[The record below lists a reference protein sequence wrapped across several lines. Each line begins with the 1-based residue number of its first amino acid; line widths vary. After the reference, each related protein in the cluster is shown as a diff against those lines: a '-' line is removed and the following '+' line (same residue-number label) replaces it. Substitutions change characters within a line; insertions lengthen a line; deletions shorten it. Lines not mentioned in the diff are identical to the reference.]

1 MENILSYHKKEYEE
15 SPLVIVE
22 VPGTCTLLGS
32 YSDSCKGWSLLG
44 TDVATLF
51 VGISQRNDQLV
62 RLANATLNDRKRFS
76 LSNIK
81 FRKEDRWGNYI
92 KGVIGILASEGVEFS
107 GLNVTVEGPLL
118 LSDNQM
124 VSSAIALGVC
134 MALNALMDLQM
145 SISSM
150 IRVIYQANTTFNN
163 ELCKISDLLTMIN
176 GQKGKVL
183 FFDLQHL
190 TFQELGFPFTEESEE
205 YVALIIDS
213 KISPNA
219 MREEI
224 ATKRK
229 DIEVAFSKLKEL
241 KPGGFIRD
249 FPESDLSA
257 RVVPLEEDVRHI
269 CEYILMESRLT
280 FDAAF
285 MLSPKDAMLYG
296 KTMVKIQT
304 GLRDLLEVSCPEVDW
319 LTKRSSEINGSVGAV
334 LVSNGFSGNV
344 MVLLSKQALPS
355 YISRLEEYEHIF
367 GFHPRWYIYEGGGSA
382 KVVFQEQHI

>member
-1 MENILSYHKKEYEE
+1 MENIISHHKKEYEE

-32 YSDSCKGWSLLG
+32 YADACKGWSILG

-51 VGISQRNDQLV
+51 VGISKRDDQLV
-62 RLANATLNDRKRFS
+62 RLANGTLNDRKRFS

-92 KGVIGILASEGVEFS
+92 KGVIGILANEGVEFP
-107 GLNVTVEGPLL
+107 GMNVTVEGPLL

-134 MALNALMDLQM
+134 MALNTLMDLEM
-145 SISSM
+145 SISTM
-150 IRVIYQANTTFNN
+150 IRIIYQANTSFNN
-163 ELCKISDLLTMIN
+163 ELCKISDLLAMLN
-176 GQKGKVL
+176 GQQGKVL

-190 TFQELGFPFTEESEE
+190 TFQELDFPFTDQSEE

-224 ATKRK
+224 AAKRRA
-229 DIEVAFSKLKEL
+229 IENAFIKLREL

-249 FPESDLSA
+249 FPEGDLSA
-257 RVVPLEEDVRHI
+257 RVVPLDEEARHI

-280 FDAAF
+280 FDAASL
-285 MLSPKDAMLYG
+285 MNHKDATMFG
-296 KTMVKIQT
+296 KIMVRVQT

-319 LTKRSSEINGSVGAV
+319 LTKRSSEISGSLGAV

-344 MVLLSKQALPS
+344 MVLLSKQAVPS
-355 YISRLEEYEHIF
+355 YIDRLEEYEHIF
-367 GFHPRWYIYEGGGSA
+367 GFHPQWYIYEGGGSA
-382 KVVFQEQHI
+382 RVVFQEHT

>member
-1 MENILSYHKKEYEE
+1 MENIISHHKKEYEE

-32 YSDSCKGWSLLG
+32 YADACKGWSILG

-51 VGISQRNDQLV
+51 VGISKRDDQLV
-62 RLANATLNDRKRFS
+62 RLANGTLNDRKRFS

-92 KGVIGILASEGVEFS
+92 KGVIGILANEGVVFP
-107 GLNVTVEGPLL
+107 GMNVTVEGPLL

-134 MALNALMDLQM
+134 MALNTLMDLEM
-145 SISSM
+145 SISTM
-150 IRVIYQANTTFNN
+150 IRIIYQANTSFNN
-163 ELCKISDLLTMIN
+163 ELCKISDLLAMLN
-176 GQKGKVL
+176 GQQGKVL

-190 TFQELGFPFTEESEE
+190 TFQELDFPFTDQSEE

-224 ATKRK
+224 AAKRRA
-229 DIEVAFSKLKEL
+229 IENAFIKLREL

-249 FPESDLSA
+249 FPEGDLSA
-257 RVVPLEEDVRHI
+257 RIVPLDEEARHI

-280 FDAAF
+280 FDAASL
-285 MLSPKDAMLYG
+285 MNHKDTTMFG
-296 KTMVKIQT
+296 KIMVRVQT

-319 LTKRSSEINGSVGAV
+319 LTKRSSEISGSLGAV

-344 MVLLSKQALPS
+344 MVLLSKQAVPS
-355 YISRLEEYEHIF
+355 YIDRLEEYEHIF
-367 GFHPRWYIYEGGGSA
+367 GFHPQWYIYEGGGSA
-382 KVVFQEQHI
+382 RVVFQEHT

>member
-1 MENILSYHKKEYEE
+1 MKNIQSHHKKEYDEA
-15 SPLVIVE
+15 PQIIVE

-32 YSDSCKGWSLLG
+32 YADACKGWSLLG
-44 TDVATLF
+44 TDDASLF
-51 VGISQRNDQLV
+51 VGISQRDDQLV

-92 KGVIGILASEGVEFS
+92 KGVIGILANEGVSFP
-107 GLNVTVEGPLL
+107 GMNVTVEGPLL

-124 VSSAIALGVC
+124 VSTATALGVC
-134 MALNALMDLQM
+134 MALNTMMKLEM
-145 SISSM
+145 SISTM
-150 IRVIYQANTTFNN
+150 IRVIYQANTNFNN
-163 ELCKISDLLTMIN
+163 EPCKISEILTMLN
-176 GQKGKVL
+176 GRKGSVL

-190 TFQELGFPFTEESEE
+190 TFQELDFPFTDASEE
-205 YVALIIDS
+205 YVALIVDS

-224 ATKRK
+224 AHKREA
-229 DIEVAFSKLKEL
+229 IEEAFIKLREL

-249 FPESDLSA
+249 FPEGDLAA
-257 RVVPLEEDVRHI
+257 RAVPLDEASRHI

-280 FDAAF
+280 FDAVS
-285 MLSPKDAMLYG
+285 MLNTKDASLFG
-296 KTMVKIQT
+296 KTMVKIQG
-304 GLRDLLEVSCPEVDW
+304 GLRDRLEVSCPEVDW
-319 LTKRSSEINGSVGAV
+319 LTKRSSEISGSLGAV

-344 MVLLSKQALPS
+344 MILLSKQALPS

-367 GFHPRWYIYEGGGSA
+367 GFHPRWYIYEGSDSA
-382 KVVFQEQHI
+382 KVVFQE

>member
-1 MENILSYHKKEYEE
+1 MENILSNHKKEYDE

-32 YSDSCKGWSLLG
+32 YSDACKGWSILG

-51 VGISQRNDQLV
+51 VGISKRDDQLV

-92 KGVIGILASEGVEFS
+92 KGVIGILASEGVEFP

-134 MALNALMDLQM
+134 MALNTLMKLEM
-145 SISSM
+145 SFSSI

-163 ELCKISDLLTMIN
+163 ELCKISDLLTMIH
-176 GQKGKVL
+176 GKKDTVL

-190 TFQELGFPFTEESEE
+190 TFQELAFPFTEASEE
-205 YVALIIDS
+205 YVALIVDS

-224 ATKRK
+224 AAKRRA
-229 DIEVAFSKLKEL
+229 IEVSFAKLKEL

-249 FPESDLSA
+249 FPEGDLLA
-257 RVVPLEEDVRHI
+257 RIVPLDEDSRHI

-280 FDAAF
+280 FDAAS
-285 MLSPKDAMLYG
+285 MLTSKDVNMYG

-319 LTKRSSEINGSVGAV
+319 LTKRSSEIAGSVGAV

-344 MVLLSKQALPS
+344 MLLLSKQALPS

-382 KVVFQEQHI
+382 KVVFQDHT

>member
-1 MENILSYHKKEYEE
+1 MENIISHHKKEYEE

-32 YSDSCKGWSLLG
+32 YADACKGWSILG

-51 VGISQRNDQLV
+51 VGISKRDDQLV
-62 RLANATLNDRKRFS
+62 RLANGTLNDRKRFS

-92 KGVIGILASEGVEFS
+92 KGVIGILANEGVEFP
-107 GLNVTVEGPLL
+107 GMNVTVEGPLL

-134 MALNALMDLQM
+134 MALNTLMDLEM
-145 SISSM
+145 SISTM
-150 IRVIYQANTTFNN
+150 IRIIYQANTSFNN
-163 ELCKISDLLTMIN
+163 ELCKISDLLAMLN
-176 GQKGKVL
+176 GQQGKVL

-190 TFQELGFPFTEESEE
+190 TFQELDFPFTDQSEE

-224 ATKRK
+224 AAKRRA
-229 DIEVAFSKLKEL
+229 IESAFIKLREL

-249 FPESDLSA
+249 FPEGDLSA
-257 RVVPLEEDVRHI
+257 RIVPLDEEARHI

-280 FDAAF
+280 FDAASL
-285 MLSPKDAMLYG
+285 MNHKDATMFG
-296 KTMVKIQT
+296 KIMVRVQT

-319 LTKRSSEINGSVGAV
+319 LTKRSSEISGSLGAV

-344 MVLLSKQALPS
+344 MVLLSKQAVPS
-355 YISRLEEYEHIF
+355 YIDRLEEYEHIF
-367 GFHPRWYIYEGGGSA
+367 GFHPQWYIYEGGGSA
-382 KVVFQEQHI
+382 RVVFQEHT

>member
-1 MENILSYHKKEYEE
+1 MENIISHHKKEYEE

-32 YSDSCKGWSLLG
+32 YADACKGWSVVG

-51 VGISQRNDQLV
+51 VGISKRDDQLV
-62 RLANATLNDRKRFS
+62 RLANGTLNDRKRFS

-92 KGVIGILASEGVEFS
+92 KGVIGILANEGVEFP
-107 GLNVTVEGPLL
+107 GMNVTVEGPLL

-134 MALNALMDLQM
+134 MALNTLMDLEM
-145 SISSM
+145 SISTM
-150 IRVIYQANTTFNN
+150 IRIIYQANTSFNN
-163 ELCKISDLLTMIN
+163 ELCKISDLLAMLN
-176 GQKGKVL
+176 GQQGKVL

-190 TFQELGFPFTEESEE
+190 TFQELDFPFTDQSEE

-224 ATKRK
+224 AAKRRA
-229 DIEVAFSKLKEL
+229 IESAFIKLKEL

-249 FPESDLSA
+249 FPEGDLSA
-257 RVVPLEEDVRHI
+257 RVVPLDEEARHI

-280 FDAAF
+280 FDAASL
-285 MLSPKDAMLYG
+285 MNHKDAPMFG
-296 KTMVKIQT
+296 KIMVRIQT

-319 LTKRSSEINGSVGAV
+319 LTKRSSEISGSLGAV

-344 MVLLSKQALPS
+344 MVLLSKQAVPS
-355 YISRLEEYEHIF
+355 YIDRLEEYEHIF
-367 GFHPRWYIYEGGGSA
+367 GFHPQWYIYEGGGSA
-382 KVVFQEQHI
+382 RVVFQEHT

>member
-1 MENILSYHKKEYEE
+1 MENIISHHKKEYEE

-32 YSDSCKGWSLLG
+32 YADACKGWSILG

-51 VGISQRNDQLV
+51 VGISKRDDQLV
-62 RLANATLNDRKRFS
+62 RLANGTLNDRKRFS

-92 KGVIGILASEGVEFS
+92 KGVIGILANEGVVFP
-107 GLNVTVEGPLL
+107 GMNVTVEGPLL

-134 MALNALMDLQM
+134 MALNTLMDLEM
-145 SISSM
+145 SISTM
-150 IRVIYQANTTFNN
+150 IRIIYQANTSFNN
-163 ELCKISDLLTMIN
+163 ELCKISDLLAMLN
-176 GQKGKVL
+176 GQQGKVL

-190 TFQELGFPFTEESEE
+190 TFQELDFPFTDQSEE

-224 ATKRK
+224 AAKRRA
-229 DIEVAFSKLKEL
+229 IENAFIKLREL

-249 FPESDLSA
+249 FPEGDLSA
-257 RVVPLEEDVRHI
+257 RIVPLDEEARHI

-280 FDAAF
+280 FDAASL
-285 MLSPKDAMLYG
+285 MNHKDATMFG
-296 KTMVKIQT
+296 KIMVRVQT

-319 LTKRSSEINGSVGAV
+319 LTKRSSEISGSLGAV

-344 MVLLSKQALPS
+344 MVLLSKQAVPS
-355 YISRLEEYEHIF
+355 YIDRLEEYEHIF
-367 GFHPRWYIYEGGGSA
+367 GFHPQWYIYEGGGSA
-382 KVVFQEQHI
+382 RVVFQEHT

>member
-1 MENILSYHKKEYEE
+1 MENILSHHKKEYEE

-32 YSDSCKGWSLLG
+32 YADACKGWSILG

-51 VGISQRNDQLV
+51 VGISRRDDQLV

-92 KGVIGILASEGVEFS
+92 KGVIGILANEGVEFP
-107 GLNVTVEGPLL
+107 GMNVTVEGPLL

-134 MALNALMDLQM
+134 MALDTLFDLKM

-163 ELCKISDLLTMIN
+163 ELCKISDLLTMLN
-176 GQKGKVL
+176 GQRGKVL

-190 TFQELGFPFTEESEE
+190 TFQELDFPFTEQSEE
-205 YVALIIDS
+205 YVALIVDS

-224 ATKRK
+224 ASKRK
-229 DIEVAFSKLKEL
+229 AIEIAFNKLREL
-241 KPGGFIRD
+241 KPNGFIRD
-249 FPESDLSA
+249 FPEGDLST
-257 RVVPLEEDVRHI
+257 RIVPLDEEARHI

-280 FDAAF
+280 FDAAS
-285 MLSPKDAMLYG
+285 MLNTKDALLYG
-296 KTMVKIQT
+296 KTMVRVQS

-319 LTKRSSEINGSVGAV
+319 LTKRSSETTGSIGAV

-344 MVLLSKQALPS
+344 AVLLSKQALPS

-382 KVVFQEQHI
+382 KVVFQDHT

>member
-1 MENILSYHKKEYEE
+1 MENIISHHKKEYEE

-32 YSDSCKGWSLLG
+32 YADACKGWSILG

-51 VGISQRNDQLV
+51 VGISKRDDQLV
-62 RLANATLNDRKRFS
+62 RLANGTLNDRKRFS

-92 KGVIGILASEGVEFS
+92 KGVIGILANEGVVFP
-107 GLNVTVEGPLL
+107 GMNVTVEGPLL

-134 MALNALMDLQM
+134 MALNTLMDLEM
-145 SISSM
+145 SISTM
-150 IRVIYQANTTFNN
+150 IRIIYQANTSFNN
-163 ELCKISDLLTMIN
+163 ELCKISDLLAMLN
-176 GQKGKVL
+176 GQQGKVL

-190 TFQELGFPFTEESEE
+190 TFQELDFPFTDQSEE

-224 ATKRK
+224 AAKRRA
-229 DIEVAFSKLKEL
+229 IESAFIKLREL

-249 FPESDLSA
+249 FPEGDLSA
-257 RVVPLEEDVRHI
+257 RIVPLDEEARHI

-280 FDAAF
+280 FDAASL
-285 MLSPKDAMLYG
+285 MNHKDATMFG
-296 KTMVKIQT
+296 KIMVRVQT

-319 LTKRSSEINGSVGAV
+319 LTKRSSEISGSLGAV

-344 MVLLSKQALPS
+344 MVLLSKQAVSS
-355 YISRLEEYEHIF
+355 YIDRLEEYEHIF
-367 GFHPRWYIYEGGGSA
+367 GFHPQWYIYEGGGSA
-382 KVVFQEQHI
+382 RVVFQEHT

>member
-1 MENILSYHKKEYEE
+1 MENIISHHKKEYEE

-32 YSDSCKGWSLLG
+32 YADACKGWSILG

-51 VGISQRNDQLV
+51 VGISKRDDQLV
-62 RLANATLNDRKRFS
+62 RLANGTLNDRKRFS

-92 KGVIGILASEGVEFS
+92 KGVIGILANEGVVFP
-107 GLNVTVEGPLL
+107 GMNVTVEGPLL

-134 MALNALMDLQM
+134 MALNTLMDLEM
-145 SISSM
+145 SISTM
-150 IRVIYQANTTFNN
+150 IRIIYQANTSFNN
-163 ELCKISDLLTMIN
+163 ELCKISDLLAMLN
-176 GQKGKVL
+176 GQQGKVL

-190 TFQELGFPFTEESEE
+190 TFQELDFPFTDQSEE

-224 ATKRK
+224 AAKRRA
-229 DIEVAFSKLKEL
+229 IESAFIKLREL

-249 FPESDLSA
+249 FPEGDLSA
-257 RVVPLEEDVRHI
+257 RIVPLDEEARHI

-280 FDAAF
+280 FDAASL
-285 MLSPKDAMLYG
+285 MNHKDATMFG
-296 KTMVKIQT
+296 KIMVRVQT

-319 LTKRSSEINGSVGAV
+319 LTKRSSEISGSLGAV

-344 MVLLSKQALPS
+344 MVLLSKQAVPS
-355 YISRLEEYEHIF
+355 YIDRLEEYEHIF
-367 GFHPRWYIYEGGGSA
+367 GFHPQWYIYEGGGSA
-382 KVVFQEQHI
+382 RVVFQEHT

>member
-1 MENILSYHKKEYEE
+1 MENIISHHKKEYEE

-32 YSDSCKGWSLLG
+32 YADACKGWSILG

-51 VGISQRNDQLV
+51 VGISKRDDQLV
-62 RLANATLNDRKRFS
+62 RLANGTLNDRKRFS

-92 KGVIGILASEGVEFS
+92 KGVIGILANEGVVFP
-107 GLNVTVEGPLL
+107 GMNVTVEGPLL

-134 MALNALMDLQM
+134 MALNTLMDLEM
-145 SISSM
+145 SISTM
-150 IRVIYQANTTFNN
+150 IRIIYQANTSFNN
-163 ELCKISDLLTMIN
+163 ELCKISDLLAMLN
-176 GQKGKVL
+176 GQQGKVL

-190 TFQELGFPFTEESEE
+190 TFQELDFPFTDQSEE

-224 ATKRK
+224 AAKRRA
-229 DIEVAFSKLKEL
+229 IESAFIKLREL

-249 FPESDLSA
+249 FPEGDLSA
-257 RVVPLEEDVRHI
+257 RIVPLDEEARHT

-280 FDAAF
+280 FDAASL
-285 MLSPKDAMLYG
+285 MNHKDATMFG
-296 KTMVKIQT
+296 KIMVRVQT

-319 LTKRSSEINGSVGAV
+319 LTKRSSEISGSLGAV

-344 MVLLSKQALPS
+344 MVLLSKQAVPS
-355 YISRLEEYEHIF
+355 YIDRLEEYEHIF
-367 GFHPRWYIYEGGGSA
+367 GFHPQWYIYEGGGSA
-382 KVVFQEQHI
+382 RVVFQEHT

>member
-1 MENILSYHKKEYEE
+1 MENIISHHKKEYEE

-32 YSDSCKGWSLLG
+32 YADACKGWSILG

-51 VGISQRNDQLV
+51 VGISKRDDQLV
-62 RLANATLNDRKRFS
+62 RLANGTLNDRKRFS

-92 KGVIGILASEGVEFS
+92 KGVIGILANEGVVFP
-107 GLNVTVEGPLL
+107 GMNVTVEGPLL

-134 MALNALMDLQM
+134 MALNTLMDLEM
-145 SISSM
+145 SISTM
-150 IRVIYQANTTFNN
+150 IRIIYQANTSFNN
-163 ELCKISDLLTMIN
+163 ELCKISDLLAMLN
-176 GQKGKVL
+176 GQQGKVL

-190 TFQELGFPFTEESEE
+190 TFQELDFPFTDQSEE

-224 ATKRK
+224 AAKRRA
-229 DIEVAFSKLKEL
+229 IENAFIKLREL

-249 FPESDLSA
+249 FPEGDLSA
-257 RVVPLEEDVRHI
+257 RVVPLDEEARHI

-280 FDAAF
+280 FDAASL
-285 MLSPKDAMLYG
+285 MNHKDTTMFG
-296 KTMVKIQT
+296 KIMVRVQT

-319 LTKRSSEINGSVGAV
+319 LTKRSSEISGSLGAV

-344 MVLLSKQALPS
+344 MVLLSKQAVPS
-355 YISRLEEYEHIF
+355 YIDRLEEYEHIF
-367 GFHPRWYIYEGGGSA
+367 GFHPQWYIYEGGGSA
-382 KVVFQEQHI
+382 RVVFQEHT

>member
-1 MENILSYHKKEYEE
+1 MENILSDHKKEYEE

-32 YSDSCKGWSLLG
+32 YSDACKGWSILG

-51 VGISQRNDQLV
+51 VGISKRDDQLV

-92 KGVIGILASEGVEFS
+92 KGVIGILASEGVEFP

-134 MALNALMDLQM
+134 MALNTLMDLQM
-145 SISSM
+145 SISSI

-176 GQKGKVL
+176 GKKGHVL

-190 TFQELGFPFTEESEE
+190 TFQELSFPFTEESEE
-205 YVALIIDS
+205 YVALIVDS

-224 ATKRK
+224 AAKRRA
-229 DIEVAFSKLKEL
+229 IEVAFGKLKEL

-249 FPESDLSA
+249 FPEGDLSA
-257 RVVPLEEDVRHI
+257 RIVPLDEDSRHI
-269 CEYILMESRLT
+269 CEYILMESRLS
-280 FDAAF
+280 FDAAS
-285 MLSPKDAMLYG
+285 MLTAKDVSMYG

-319 LTKRSSEINGSVGAV
+319 LTKRSSEIAGSVGAV

-367 GFHPRWYIYEGGGSA
+367 GFHPRWYIYEGGISA
-382 KVVFQEQHI
+382 KVVFQDHT

>member
-1 MENILSYHKKEYEE
+1 MENIISHHKKEYEE

-32 YSDSCKGWSLLG
+32 YADACKGWSILG

-51 VGISQRNDQLV
+51 VGISKRDDQLV
-62 RLANATLNDRKRFS
+62 RLANGTLNDRKRFS

-92 KGVIGILASEGVEFS
+92 KGVIGILANEGVVFP
-107 GLNVTVEGPLL
+107 GMNVTVEGPLL

-134 MALNALMDLQM
+134 MALNTLMDLEM
-145 SISSM
+145 SISTM
-150 IRVIYQANTTFNN
+150 IRIIYQANTSFNN
-163 ELCKISDLLTMIN
+163 ELCKISDLLAMLN
-176 GQKGKVL
+176 GQQGKVL

-190 TFQELGFPFTEESEE
+190 TFQELDFPFTDQSEE

-224 ATKRK
+224 AAKRRA
-229 DIEVAFSKLKEL
+229 IESAFIKLREL

-249 FPESDLSA
+249 FPEGDLSA
-257 RVVPLEEDVRHI
+257 RIVPLDEEGRHI

-280 FDAAF
+280 FDAASL
-285 MLSPKDAMLYG
+285 MNHKDATMFG
-296 KTMVKIQT
+296 KIMVRVQT

-319 LTKRSSEINGSVGAV
+319 LTKRSSEISGSLGAV

-344 MVLLSKQALPS
+344 MVLLSKQAVPS
-355 YISRLEEYEHIF
+355 YIDRLEEYEHIF
-367 GFHPRWYIYEGGGSA
+367 GFHPQWYIYEGGGSA
-382 KVVFQEQHI
+382 RVVFQEHT

>member
-1 MENILSYHKKEYEE
+1 MENILSHHKKEYEE

-32 YSDSCKGWSLLG
+32 YSDACKGWSILG

-51 VGISQRNDQLV
+51 VGISKRDDQLV

-107 GLNVTVEGPLL
+107 GMNVTVEGPLL

-124 VSSAIALGVC
+124 VSSAIAMGVC
-134 MALNALMDLQM
+134 MALNTLMDLKM

-163 ELCKISDLLTMIN
+163 ELCKISDLLTMFN
-176 GQKGKVL
+176 GQRGKVL

-190 TFQELGFPFTEESEE
+190 TFQELSFPFTEQSDE

-224 ATKRK
+224 AAKRRA
-229 DIEVAFSKLKEL
+229 IEIAFAKLREL

-249 FPESDLSA
+249 FPEGDLSA
-257 RVVPLEEDVRHI
+257 RVVPLDEDSRHI

-280 FDAAF
+280 FDAAS
-285 MLSPKDAMLYG
+285 MLNAKDAVMYG
-296 KTMVKIQT
+296 KTMVRIQS

-319 LTKRSSEINGSVGAV
+319 LTKRSSEITGSIGAV

-382 KVVFQEQHI
+382 KVVFQDHT

>member
-1 MENILSYHKKEYEE
+1 MENIISHHKKEYEE

-32 YSDSCKGWSLLG
+32 YADACKGWSILG

-51 VGISQRNDQLV
+51 VGISKRDDQLV
-62 RLANATLNDRKRFS
+62 RLANGTLNDRKRFS

-92 KGVIGILASEGVEFS
+92 KGVIGILANEGVVFP
-107 GLNVTVEGPLL
+107 GMNVTVEGPLL

-134 MALNALMDLQM
+134 MALNTLMDLEM
-145 SISSM
+145 SISTM
-150 IRVIYQANTTFNN
+150 IRIIYQANTSFNN
-163 ELCKISDLLTMIN
+163 ELCKISDLLAMLN
-176 GQKGKVL
+176 GQQGKVL
-183 FFDLQHL
+183 FFDMQHL
-190 TFQELGFPFTEESEE
+190 TFQELDFPFTDQSEE

-224 ATKRK
+224 AAKRRA
-229 DIEVAFSKLKEL
+229 IESAFIKLREL

-249 FPESDLSA
+249 FPEGDLSA
-257 RVVPLEEDVRHI
+257 RIVPLDEEARHT

-280 FDAAF
+280 FDAASL
-285 MLSPKDAMLYG
+285 MNHKDATMFG
-296 KTMVKIQT
+296 KIMVRVQT

-319 LTKRSSEINGSVGAV
+319 LTKRSSEISGSLGAV

-344 MVLLSKQALPS
+344 MVLLSKQAVPS
-355 YISRLEEYEHIF
+355 YIDRLEEYEHIF
-367 GFHPRWYIYEGGGSA
+367 GFHPQWYIYEGGGSA
-382 KVVFQEQHI
+382 RVVFQEHT

>member
-1 MENILSYHKKEYEE
+1 MENILSHHKKEYGE

-32 YSDSCKGWSLLG
+32 YSDACKGWSILG

-51 VGISQRNDQLV
+51 VGISKRDDQLV

-92 KGVIGILASEGVEFS
+92 KGVIGILANEGVEFT
-107 GLNVTVEGPLL
+107 GMNVTVEGPLL

-124 VSSAIALGVC
+124 VSSAIAMGVC
-134 MALNALMDLQM
+134 MALNTLMDLEM

-163 ELCKISDLLTMIN
+163 ELCKISDLLTMFN
-176 GQKGKVL
+176 GQRGKVL

-190 TFQELGFPFTEESEE
+190 TFQELVFPFTEQSEE
-205 YVALIIDS
+205 YVALIIVS

-224 ATKRK
+224 AAKRRAIEIAFTKLR
-229 DIEVAFSKLKEL
+229 EL

-249 FPESDLSA
+249 FPEGDLSA
-257 RVVPLEEDVRHI
+257 RIVPLDEDSRHI

-280 FDAAF
+280 FDAAS
-285 MLSPKDAMLYG
+285 MLKAKDAVMYG
-296 KTMVKIQT
+296 KTMVRTQS

-319 LTKRSSEINGSVGAV
+319 LTKRSSEITGSIGAV

-355 YISRLEEYEHIF
+355 YIGRLEEYEHIF

-382 KVVFQEQHI
+382 KVVFQDHT

>member
-1 MENILSYHKKEYEE
+1 MENIQKHHKKEYEE

-22 VPGTCTLLGS
+22 VPGVCTLLGS
-32 YSDSCKGWSLLG
+32 YSDACKGWSIMG
-44 TDVATLF
+44 TDADTLF
-51 VGISQRNDQLV
+51 VGISQRDDQLV

-92 KGVIGILASEGVEFS
+92 KGVIGILANEGVEFS
-107 GLNVTVEGPLL
+107 GMNVTVEGPLL

-134 MALNALMDLQM
+134 MALNSLMNLEM

-150 IRVIYQANTTFNN
+150 IRVIYQANTTFNS
-163 ELCKISDLLTMIN
+163 ELCNISDLLTMLN
-176 GQKGKVL
+176 GKRGKVL
-183 FFDLQHL
+183 FFDLHHL
-190 TFQELGFPFTEESEE
+190 TFQELDFPFTEQSEE
-205 YVALIIDS
+205 YVAIIVDS

-224 ATKRK
+224 ASKRK
-229 DIEVAFSKLKEL
+229 AIEIAFTKLKEL
-241 KPGGFIRD
+241 KPRGFIRD
-249 FPESDLSA
+249 FPEGDLST
-257 RVVPLEEDVRHI
+257 RVVPLDEEARHI

-280 FDAAF
+280 FDAAS
-285 MLSPKDAMLYG
+285 MLNAKDAILFG
-296 KTMVKIQT
+296 KTMVRIQA

-319 LTKRSSEINGSVGAV
+319 LTKRSSETSGSIGAV

-355 YISRLEEYEHIF
+355 YIGRLEEYEHIF

-382 KVVFQEQHI
+382 KVVFQDHT

>member
-1 MENILSYHKKEYEE
+1 MESILCNHKKEYEE

-32 YSDSCKGWSLLG
+32 YSDACKGWSILG

-51 VGISQRNDQLV
+51 VGISQRDDQLV

-92 KGVIGILASEGVEFS
+92 KGVIGILASEGVEFP

-134 MALNALMDLQM
+134 MALNTLMDLQM
-145 SISSM
+145 SISSI

-190 TFQELGFPFTEESEE
+190 TFQELAFPFTEESEE

-224 ATKRK
+224 AAKRRA
-229 DIEVAFSKLKEL
+229 IEVSFSKLKEL

-249 FPESDLSA
+249 FPEGDLSA
-257 RVVPLEEDVRHI
+257 RIVPLDEDSRHI

-280 FDAAF
+280 FDAAS
-285 MLSPKDAMLYG
+285 LLTTKDVNMYG

-319 LTKRSSEINGSVGAV
+319 LTKRSSEISGSVGAV

-367 GFHPRWYIYEGGGSA
+367 GFHPRWYIYEGGSSA
-382 KVVFQEQHI
+382 KVVFQDHT

>member
-1 MENILSYHKKEYEE
+1 MENILSHHKKEYEE

-32 YSDSCKGWSLLG
+32 YSDACKGWSLLG

-51 VGISQRNDQLV
+51 VGISQRDDQLV

-92 KGVIGILASEGVEFS
+92 KGVIGILANEGVNFT
-107 GLNVTVEGPLL
+107 GMNVTVEGPLL

-134 MALNALMDLQM
+134 MALNTLMDLQM
-145 SISSM
+145 SISSI
-150 IRVIYQANTTFNN
+150 IRVIYQANTSFNN

-190 TFQELGFPFTEESEE
+190 TFQELTFPFTEESEE
-205 YVALIIDS
+205 YVALIVDS

-224 ATKRK
+224 AAKRRA
-229 DIEVAFSKLKEL
+229 IEIAFAKLKEL

-249 FPESDLSA
+249 FPEGDLSA
-257 RVVPLEEDVRHI
+257 RIVPLDEDSRHI

-280 FDAAF
+280 FDAASLLNTKAVN
-285 MLSPKDAMLYG
+285 MYG

-319 LTKRSSEINGSVGAV
+319 LTKRSSEITGSVGAV

-382 KVVFQEQHI
+382 KVVFQDHT

>member
-1 MENILSYHKKEYEE
+1 MENIISHHKKEYEE

-32 YSDSCKGWSLLG
+32 YADACKGWSILG

-51 VGISQRNDQLV
+51 VGISKRDDQLV
-62 RLANATLNDRKRFS
+62 RLANGTLNDRKRFS

-92 KGVIGILASEGVEFS
+92 KGVIGILANEGVVFP
-107 GLNVTVEGPLL
+107 GMNVTVEGPLL

-134 MALNALMDLQM
+134 MALNTLMDLEM
-145 SISSM
+145 SISTM
-150 IRVIYQANTTFNN
+150 IRIIYQANTSFNN
-163 ELCKISDLLTMIN
+163 ELCKISDLLAMLN
-176 GQKGKVL
+176 GQQGKVL

-190 TFQELGFPFTEESEE
+190 TFQELDFPFTDQSEE

-224 ATKRK
+224 AAKRRA
-229 DIEVAFSKLKEL
+229 IESAFIKLREL

-249 FPESDLSA
+249 FPEGDLSA
-257 RVVPLEEDVRHI
+257 RIVPLDEEARHI

-280 FDAAF
+280 FDAASL
-285 MLSPKDAMLYG
+285 MNHKDSTMFG
-296 KTMVKIQT
+296 KIMVRVQT

-319 LTKRSSEINGSVGAV
+319 LTKRSSEISGSLGAV

-344 MVLLSKQALPS
+344 MVLLSKQAVSS
-355 YISRLEEYEHIF
+355 YIDRLEEYEHIF
-367 GFHPRWYIYEGGGSA
+367 GFHPQWYIYEGGGSA
-382 KVVFQEQHI
+382 RVVFQEHT

>member
-1 MENILSYHKKEYEE
+1 MENILSHHKKEYDE

-32 YSDSCKGWSLLG
+32 YADACKGWSILG
-44 TDVATLF
+44 TDSATLF
-51 VGISQRNDQLV
+51 VGISQRDDQLV

-92 KGVIGILASEGVEFS
+92 KGVIGILASEGVEFP
-107 GLNVTVEGPLL
+107 GMNVTVEGPLL

-134 MALNALMDLQM
+134 MALNTLMNLEM
-145 SISSM
+145 SISSV
-150 IRVIYQANTTFNN
+150 IRVVYQANTTFNN
-163 ELCKISDLLTMIN
+163 ELCKISDLLTMLN
-176 GQKGKVL
+176 GQKGSVL

-190 TFQELGFPFTEESEE
+190 TFQELPFPFTEESEE
-205 YVALIIDS
+205 YVALIVDS

-224 ATKRK
+224 AAKRRA
-229 DIEVAFSKLKEL
+229 IEVAFTKLREL

-249 FPESDLSA
+249 FPEGDLSA
-257 RVVPLEEDVRHI
+257 RVVPLDEDSRHI

-280 FDAAF
+280 FDAAS
-285 MLSPKDAMLYG
+285 MLNPKDATMYG

-382 KVVFQEQHI
+382 KVVFQDHT

>member
-1 MENILSYHKKEYEE
+1 MENILSHHKKEYEE

-32 YSDSCKGWSLLG
+32 YSDACKGWSILG

-51 VGISQRNDQLV
+51 VGISHRDDQLV

-92 KGVIGILASEGVEFS
+92 KGVIGILASEGVEFK
-107 GLNVTVEGPLL
+107 GMNVTVEGPLL

-134 MALNALMDLQM
+134 MALNSLMKLEM
-145 SISSM
+145 SLSSI

-163 ELCKISDLLTMIN
+163 ELCKISDLLTMLN
-176 GQKGKVL
+176 GKKGTVL

-190 TFQELGFPFTEESEE
+190 TFQELTFPFTEASEE
-205 YVALIIDS
+205 YVALIVDS

-224 ATKRK
+224 AAKRRA
-229 DIEVAFSKLKEL
+229 IGVAFTKLKEL

-249 FPESDLSA
+249 FPEGDLSA
-257 RVVPLEEDVRHI
+257 RIVPLEEDARHI

-280 FDAAF
+280 FDAAS
-285 MLSPKDAMLYG
+285 MLNPKDVTMYG
-296 KTMVKIQT
+296 KTMVKVQT

-319 LTKRSSEINGSVGAV
+319 LTKRSSEISGSLGAV
-334 LVSNGFSGNV
+334 LISNGFSGNV

-382 KVVFQEQHI
+382 KVVFQDHT

>member
-1 MENILSYHKKEYEE
+1 MENIISHHKKEYEE

-32 YSDSCKGWSLLG
+32 YADACKGWSILG

-51 VGISQRNDQLV
+51 VGISKRDDQLV
-62 RLANATLNDRKRFS
+62 RLANGTLNDRKRFS

-92 KGVIGILASEGVEFS
+92 KGVIGILANEGVVFP
-107 GLNVTVEGPLL
+107 GMNVTVEGPLL

-134 MALNALMDLQM
+134 MALNTLMDLEM
-145 SISSM
+145 SISTM
-150 IRVIYQANTTFNN
+150 IRIIYQANTSFNN
-163 ELCKISDLLTMIN
+163 ELCKISDLLAMLN
-176 GQKGKVL
+176 GQQGKVL

-190 TFQELGFPFTEESEE
+190 TFQELDFPFTDQSEE

-224 ATKRK
+224 AAKRRA
-229 DIEVAFSKLKEL
+229 IESAFIKLREL
-241 KPGGFIRD
+241 KPGGFLRD
-249 FPESDLSA
+249 FPEGDLSA
-257 RVVPLEEDVRHI
+257 RIVPLDEEARHI

-280 FDAAF
+280 FDAASL
-285 MLSPKDAMLYG
+285 MNHKDATMFG
-296 KTMVKIQT
+296 KIMVRVQT

-319 LTKRSSEINGSVGAV
+319 LTKRSSEISGSLGAV

-344 MVLLSKQALPS
+344 MVLLSKQAVPS
-355 YISRLEEYEHIF
+355 YIDRLEEYEHIF
-367 GFHPRWYIYEGGGSA
+367 GFHPQWYIYEGGGSA
-382 KVVFQEQHI
+382 RVVFQEHT

>member
-1 MENILSYHKKEYEE
+1 MENILSHHKKEYEE

-32 YSDSCKGWSLLG
+32 YADACKGWSILG

-51 VGISQRNDQLV
+51 VGISQRDDQLV

-92 KGVIGILASEGVEFS
+92 KGVIGILANEGVEFP
-107 GLNVTVEGPLL
+107 GMNVTVEGPLL

-124 VSSAIALGVC
+124 ISSAIALGVC
-134 MALNALMDLQM
+134 MALNSLMDLQM
-145 SISSM
+145 SFSSM
-150 IRVIYQANTTFNN
+150 IRVIYQANTSFNN
-163 ELCKISDLLTMIN
+163 ELCKISDLLTMFN
-176 GQKGKVL
+176 GQQGKVL

-190 TFQELGFPFTEESEE
+190 TFQELDFPFTEKSEE

-224 ATKRK
+224 ASKRRAIEIAFTKLR
-229 DIEVAFSKLKEL
+229 DL
-241 KPGGFIRD
+241 KPRGFIRD
-249 FPESDLSA
+249 FPEGDLSA
-257 RVVPLEEDVRHI
+257 RIVPLDEEARHI

-280 FDAAF
+280 FDAAS
-285 MLSPKDAMLYG
+285 MLNTKDAVMYG
-296 KTMVKIQT
+296 KTMVRVQS

-319 LTKRSSEINGSVGAV
+319 LTKRSSETNGSLGAV

-355 YISRLEEYEHIF
+355 YIDRLEEYEHIF

-382 KVVFQEQHI
+382 KVVFQEHT

>member
-1 MENILSYHKKEYEE
+1 MENILNHHKKEYEE

-32 YSDSCKGWSLLG
+32 YADACKGWSILG
-44 TDVATLF
+44 TDAATLF
-51 VGISQRNDQLV
+51 VGISQRDDQLV

-92 KGVIGILASEGVEFS
+92 KGVIGILANEGVEFP
-107 GLNVTVEGPLL
+107 GMNVTVEGPLL
-118 LSDNQM
+118 FSDNQM
-124 VSSAIALGVC
+124 ISSAIALGVC
-134 MALNALMDLQM
+134 MALNSLLDLQM
-145 SISSM
+145 SFSSM
-150 IRVIYQANTTFNN
+150 IRVIYQANTSFNN
-163 ELCKISDLLTMIN
+163 ELCKISDLLTMFN
-176 GQKGKVL
+176 GQHGKVL

-190 TFQELGFPFTEESEE
+190 TFQELDFPFTEKSEE
-205 YVALIIDS
+205 YVALIVDS

-224 ATKRK
+224 AAKRRA
-229 DIEVAFSKLKEL
+229 IEVAFTKLKDL
-241 KPGGFIRD
+241 KAGGFIRD
-249 FPESDLSA
+249 FPEGDLSA
-257 RVVPLEEDVRHI
+257 RIVPLDEEARHI

-280 FDAAF
+280 FDAAS
-285 MLSPKDAMLYG
+285 MLNTKDAVMFG
-296 KTMVKIQT
+296 KTMVKIQS

-319 LTKRSSEINGSVGAV
+319 LTKRSSETNGSLGAV
-334 LVSNGFSGNV
+334 LVTNGFSGNV

-382 KVVFQEQHI
+382 KVVFQEHT

>member
-1 MENILSYHKKEYEE
+1 MENILNYHKKEYEE
-15 SPLVIVE
+15 SPFVIVE

-32 YSDSCKGWSLLG
+32 FADACKGWSLLG
-44 TDVATLF
+44 SDVATLF
-51 VGISQRNDQLV
+51 VAISQRDDQLV

-92 KGVIGILASEGVEFS
+92 KGVIGILANEGVEFT
-107 GLNVTVEGPLL
+107 GMNVTVEGPLL

-124 VSSAIALGVC
+124 VSSSIALGVC
-134 MALNALMDLQM
+134 MALNTLMNLGM
-145 SISSM
+145 SISSI

-163 ELCKISDLLTMIN
+163 ELCKISDLLTMLH

-190 TFQELGFPFTEESEE
+190 TFQELSFPFTEASEE

-224 ATKRK
+224 AAKRRA
-229 DIEVAFSKLKEL
+229 IEIAFTKLKEL

-249 FPESDLSA
+249 FPEGDLSA
-257 RVVPLEEDVRHI
+257 RIVPLDEDARHI

-280 FDAAF
+280 FDAAS
-285 MLSPKDAMLYG
+285 MLNAKDAPLYG
-296 KTMVKIQT
+296 KTMVKVQT

-319 LTKRSSEINGSVGAV
+319 LTKRSSEINGSLGAV

-382 KVVFQEQHI
+382 KVVFQDHI